1 MNGNNRRG
9 TWLLWF
15 GLSWLLSTALGAQS
29 TTEKYIEEWS
39 PIAVQNMNQ
48 FGIPASIILAQGILE
63 SGSGQSYLAREANNH
78 FGIKCH
84 RDWNGRK
91 VYKDDDAK
99 DECFRAYRKAQE
111 SFDDHAEFLK
121 TRSRYAA
128 LFELNP
134 TDYKAWAKGLKKAGY
149 ATNPKYDKLLIDLID
164 RYQLHRYDVMQYN
177 PDNQDDFQTVPLLV
191 NRSDNGVKYVIVR
204 PGDSF
209 ERIAELTDRRVEELM
224 EYNELRYDDSLSVGQ
239 FLYLQPKRR
248 RAARAHKTHKIAP
261 GESMHQIAQR
271 YAIRMSEL
279 YQRNQIKTGE
289 QAAVGR
295 VLKLR

>member
-9 TWLLWF
+9 TWLLWL

-279 YQRNQIKTGE
+279 YQRNQIKAGE

>member
-9 TWLLWF
+9 TWLLWL
-15 GLSWLLSTALGAQS
+15 GLSWLLSIALGAQS
-29 TTEKYIEEWS
+29 TAEKYIEEWA

-48 FGIPASIILAQGILE
+48 YGIPASIILAQGILE
-63 SGSGQSYLAREANNH
+63 SGSGQSDLAREANNH

-177 PDNQDDFQTVPLLV
+177 PDDQDDFQTVPLLV

-248 RAARAHKTHKIAP
+248 RSARAHKTHKIAP

-279 YQRNQIKTGE
+279 YQRNQIKAGE

>member
-164 RYQLHRYDVMQYN
+164 RNQLYRYDVMQYN
-177 PDNQDDFQTVPLLV
+177 PDNQTVPLLV

>member
-9 TWLLWF
+9 TWLLWL
-15 GLSWLLSTALGAQS
+15 GLSWLLSIALGAQS
-29 TTEKYIEEWS
+29 TAEKYIEEWS

-48 FGIPASIILAQGILE
+48 YGIPASIILAQGILE
-63 SGSGQSYLAREANNH
+63 SGSGQSDLAREANNH

-177 PDNQDDFQTVPLLV
+177 PDDQDDFQTVPLLV

-248 RAARAHKTHKIAP
+248 RSARAHKTHKIAP

-279 YQRNQIKTGE
+279 YQRNQIKAGE

>member
-9 TWLLWF
+9 TWLLWL

-279 YQRNQIKTGE
+279 YQRNRIKAGE

>member
-9 TWLLWF
+9 TWLLWL
-15 GLSWLLSTALGAQS
+15 GLSWLLSTALRAQS

-177 PDNQDDFQTVPLLV
+177 PDDQDDFQTVPLLV

-279 YQRNQIKTGE
+279 YQRNQIKAGE